1 MVMSKAPKAGQ
12 KPEFQAVV
20 GIPQDIRDQIP
31 LIYLGS
37 HRLLRDQLPGARYSL
52 LRQLFEDVN
61 ADFNDPSRTIEVTAA
76 DGSKTHVPRKDRFGQ
91 LMAEALAVL
100 KTDAFK
106 ELEMRVKEGG
116 FSISATEMGEGIQNA
131 IVLAILK
138 TFEERRKQGAIV
150 LIEEPEM
157 FLHPQMQRSL
167 YKTLRIIGQTN
178 QVIYTTHSP
187 HFISIPEYTDVALVR
202 KNATGTA
209 VTQSSLPLT
218 PKRRE
223 KLIKRT

>member
-1 MVMSKAPKAGQ
+1 M
-12 KPEFQAVV
+12 
-20 GIPQDIRDQIP
+20 
-31 LIYLGS
+31 GS

-52 LRQLFEDVN
+52 LRQLFEDVD

-76 DGSKTHVPRKDRFGQ
+76 DGTKTQVPRKDRFGQ
-91 LMAEALAVL
+91 LMGEALAVL

-106 ELEMRVKEGG
+106 DLEKSIKDNALRHLGFDSAKDAEQLALYFMPFDSMDFYKNLEMRVKEGG
-116 FSISATEMGEGIQNA
+116 FSISATEMGEGIENA

-138 TFEERRKQGAIV
+138 AFEERRKQGAIL

-178 QVIYTTHSP
+178 
-187 HFISIPEYTDVALVR
+187 
-202 KNATGTA
+202 
-209 VTQSSLPLT
+209 
-218 PKRRE
+218 
-223 KLIKRT
+223 